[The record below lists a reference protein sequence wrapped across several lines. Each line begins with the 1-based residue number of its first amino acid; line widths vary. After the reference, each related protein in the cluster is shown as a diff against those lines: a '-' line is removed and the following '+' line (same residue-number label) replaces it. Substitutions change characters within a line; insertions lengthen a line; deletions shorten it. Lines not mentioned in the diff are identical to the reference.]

1 MTTIK
6 NDRSYKSGYIDVS
19 DGHSLYFELY
29 GNPKGIP
36 VLFLHGG
43 PGAGFSEKDKQFFN
57 KRIYNVIF
65 FDQRGSSRSKPFGS
79 IENNTT
85 QDLVYDINKV
95 LDYLGFDRIF
105 VFGGS
110 WGSSLALVY
119 AIYHPDRVKGLIL
132 RGIWLAN
139 KYGLEHYINGGIK
152 EFFPDVWDRFAKL
165 VPEGENPVNYYLDKM
180 LSDDKKVSDK
190 YAYEWAYYEMSFYTI
205 NKIADPDEI
214 VKTFS
219 YKSLAILEAYYIKNN
234 CFLSED
240 FIMNNVDK
248 IKNIDVSIVHGRYDF
263 ICPPS
268 QAFRLNSR
276 LNKSS
281 LNITNAGHSS
291 SDIEN
296 KKTLISELRRITTAN
311 KRNNQLPV

>member
-1 MTTIK
+1 MAIK
-6 NDRSYKSGYIDVS
+6 ENDKSYKSGYIDVS

-43 PGAGFSEKDKQFFN
+43 PGAGFSDKDKQFFN
-57 KRIYNVIF
+57 KRIYNVLF

-85 QDLVYDINKV
+85 ADLVCDINKI

-119 AIYHPDRVKGLIL
+119 AIHHPDRVKGLII
-132 RGIWLAN
+132 RGIWLVN
-139 KYGLEHYINGGIK
+139 KFGLEHYINGGIK

-214 VKTFS
+214 LKTFS
-219 YKSLAILEAYYIKNN
+219 HKSMAILEAYYIKNN

-248 IKNIDVSIVHGRYDF
+248 IKNINVSIVQGRYDF

-268 QAFRLNSR
+268 QAFRLHSG

-296 KKTLISELRRITTAN
+296 KKTLINELRRITTTK
-311 KRNNQLPV
+311 KRYN

>member
-1 MTTIK
+1 MTTTK
-6 NDRSYKSGYIDVS
+6 DDTSYEIGYIDVT

-43 PGAGFSEKDKQFFN
+43 PGAGFSDKDKKFFN

-85 QDLVYDINKV
+85 QDLVSDINKV

-105 VFGGS
+105 IFGGS

-119 AIYHPDRVKGLIL
+119 AIHHPERVIGLIL

-139 KYGLEHYINGGIK
+139 KYGLDHYIKGGIK
-152 EFFPDVWDRFAKL
+152 DFFPDVWDRFAKL
-165 VPEGENPVNYYLDKM
+165 VPEGEDPVHYYLDKM
-180 LSDDKKVSDK
+180 LSDDEKVSER

-205 NKIADPDEI
+205 NKIADPAEAI
-214 VKTFS
+214 KTFS

-234 CFLSED
+234 CFLPED
-240 FIMNNVDK
+240 FIMNNISRIAH
-248 IKNIDVSIVHGRYDF
+248 IKTSIVHGRYDF

-268 QAFRLNSR
+268 QAFRLHAG
-276 LNKSS
+276 LKKSS

-291 SDIEN
+291 SDMEN
-296 KKTLISELRRITTAN
+296 KKTLVTELRRITAN
-311 KRNNQLPV
+311 YK

>member
-1 MTTIK
+1 MHNTNTAIMTTIK
-6 NDRSYKSGYIDVS
+6 NKQSYKTGYFDVS

-43 PGAGFSEKDKQFFN
+43 PGAGFSDNDKQFFN
-57 KRIYNVIF
+57 KNRYNVVL
-65 FDQRGSSRSKPFGS
+65 FDQRGTSRSKPFGS

-85 QDLVYDINKV
+85 QDLLSDIDLL
-95 LDYLGFDRIF
+95 LDHLGFDNVY

-119 AIYHPDRVKGLIL
+119 AIHNPKRVLGLVI

-139 KYGLEHYINGGIK
+139 NYGLDHYIRGGIK
-152 EFFPDVWDRFAKL
+152 EFFPDVWDRFASL
-165 VPEGENPVNYYLDKM
+165 VPDGENPVDYYLDKM

-205 NKIADPDEI
+205 NKISDPHEALQS
-214 VKTFS
+214 FS
-219 YKSLAILEAYYIKNN
+219 YKSMAILEAYYIKNN
-234 CFLSED
+234 CFLTED
-240 FIMNNVDK
+240 FIM
-248 IKNIDVSIVHGRYDF
+248 KNIDKIENIKTSIVQGRYDF
-263 ICPPS
+263 ICPPA
-268 QAFRLNSR
+268 QAFRLHSELKNSV
-276 LNKSS
+276 

-291 SDIEN
+291 SDTDT
-296 KKTLISELRRITTAN
+296 KRTLIKELKRITS
-311 KRNNQLPV
+311 

>member
-6 NDRSYKSGYIDVS
+6 NDKSYKSGYIDVS
-19 DGHSLYFELY
+19 DVHSLYFELY

-43 PGAGFSEKDKQFFN
+43 PGAGFSDKDKKFFN

-85 QDLVYDINKV
+85 QDLVGDINKV

-119 AIYHPDRVKGLIL
+119 AIYHPERVKGLIL

-165 VPEGENPVNYYLDKM
+165 VPEGENPVDYYLDKM

-205 NKIADPDEI
+205 NKIADPTEI
-214 VKTFS
+214 IKTFS

-240 FIMNNVDK
+240 FIINNVDK
-248 IKNIDVSIVHGRYDF
+248 IKNIDVSIVQGRYDF

-296 KKTLISELRRITTAN
+296 KKTLISELRRITTTN
-311 KRNNQLPV
+311 KPYNM

>member
-1 MTTIK
+1 MATK
-6 NDRSYKSGYIDVS
+6 ENNQSYKSGHIDVS

-43 PGAGFSEKDKQFFN
+43 PGAGFSDKDKQFFN
-57 KRIYNVIF
+57 KRRYNVIF

-85 QDLVYDINKV
+85 QDLVSDINKV
-95 LDYLGFDRIF
+95 LDYLNFNRVY

-119 AIYHPDRVKGLIL
+119 AIHHPEKVAGLIL

-152 EFFPDVWDRFAKL
+152 EFFPDVWERFAKL
-165 VPEGENPVNYYLDKM
+165 VPKGENPINYYLEKM
-180 LSDDKKVSDK
+180 LSADKKISDK

-205 NKIADPDEI
+205 NKISDPDEI
-214 VKTFS
+214 LKTFS
-219 YKSLAILEAYYIKNN
+219 YKSMAILEAYYIKNN

-240 FIMNNVDK
+240 FIIN
-248 IKNIDVSIVHGRYDF
+248 NIDIIANFKISIVHGRYDF
-263 ICPPS
+263 ICPPA
-268 QAFRLNSR
+268 QAFRLHSK
-276 LNKSS
+276 LNHST

-291 SDIEN
+291 SDTEN
-296 KKTLISELRRITTAN
+296 KRALISELRRITTS
-311 KRNNQLPV
+311 KV